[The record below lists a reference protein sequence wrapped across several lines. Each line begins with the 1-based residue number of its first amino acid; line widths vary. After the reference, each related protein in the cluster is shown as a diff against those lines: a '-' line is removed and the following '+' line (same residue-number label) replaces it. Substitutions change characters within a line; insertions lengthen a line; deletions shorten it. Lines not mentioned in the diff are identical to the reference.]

1 MTCCAVL
8 RCASLC
14 FAVPQVFSEQAQ
26 QAAAAGIQPAEL
38 AAQQQFAAQQAQ
50 HMAQQAQQHMG
61 YLMPAGLSPEFQ
73 QQYQASGAGTGAG
86 GGLGCVHMHWVEQR
100 RVLVCWV

>member
-1 MTCCAVL
+1 MTCRAVL
-8 RCASLC
+8 RC
-14 FAVPQVFSEQAQ
+14 VPQVFSEQAQ
-26 QAAAAGIQPAEL
+26 QAAAAGIQPADL

-73 QQYQASGAGTGAG
+73 QQYQARAAGAGAG